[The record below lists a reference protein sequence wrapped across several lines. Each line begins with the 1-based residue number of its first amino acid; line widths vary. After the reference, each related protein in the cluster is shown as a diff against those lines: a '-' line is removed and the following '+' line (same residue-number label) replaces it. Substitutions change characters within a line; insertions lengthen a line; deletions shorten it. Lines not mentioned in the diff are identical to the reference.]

1 MLTTTHSSTFKV
13 YQLILGGFFNVS
25 QYTIRHGAPNYRK
38 IPYPENAKSQ
48 GFWTKLPIPAHPSNL
63 PAVVLLAIH
72 NCHYMLMLAAGQKW

>member
-1 MLTTTHSSTFKV
+1 MLTTKQSSTCKAH
-13 YQLILGGFFNVS
+13 QLILNGLFNVS

-48 GFWTKLPIPAHPSNL
+48 GFWTKLPLPALISNR

-72 NCHYMLMLAAGQKW
+72 NCH